1 MGRYEECA
9 DSLHGQPARI
19 ARGQASGSCLSS
31 NILTRKLKNEEEAT
45 IEQNSKQQKG
55 WVVFGNPFC
64 HVSLCR
70 VLTQFDICH
79 LQVRGSY
86 PGKKVLA
93 FKSGRNRRWFLLH
106 TESHRGF
113 LEKTIGSFQHSV
125 VSTRTS
131 PHESATNSARPRDN
145 LVRIWG

>member
-1 MGRYEECA
+1 MASRQELHEARRQGR
-9 DSLHGQPARI
+9 P
-19 ARGQASGSCLSS
+19 S
-31 NILTRKLKNEEEAT
+31 NILTTKLKNEEEAT

-64 HVSLCR
+64 HV
-70 VLTQFDICH
+70 ICHH

-125 VSTRTS
+125 VSTRMS